1 MDRVRWGDGADF
13 MVRVQGPV
21 LLLCGVVVGFGLAV
35 VGPLSGPLNVED
47 SVNQGLA
54 DRRNGVWNSITYVW
68 SFLGS
73 TEAIVGVCLVVFA
86 GVLWHSRDWRLAV
99 VPAMAIVLQ
108 LGLYLTV
115 TGLIHRERPSV
126 ERMDALPPLSSY
138 PSGHVGASTA
148 LYLALILIA
157 SRVERVGVRWTIIG
171 ICATVPLLVGVSRLY
186 RGVHYISD
194 IIVGMLCGAGCALLA
209 HGWYRHRMHAATVGA
224 RSGP

>member
-13 MVRVQGPV
+13 MVRVLGPV

-35 VGPLSGPLNVED
+35 VGPLSGPLNAED

-54 DRRNGVWNSITYVW
+54 DHRNGIWNSITYAW

-186 RGVHYISD
+186 RGVHHISD

>member
-1 MDRVRWGDGADF
+1 
-13 MVRVQGPV
+13 MVRVLGPV

-47 SVNQGLA
+47 SVNQSLA
-54 DRRNGVWNSITYVW
+54 DHRNGIWNSITYVW

-186 RGVHYISD
+186 RGVHHISD

-209 HGWYRHRMHAATVGA
+209 HGWYRHRMHAATVSA